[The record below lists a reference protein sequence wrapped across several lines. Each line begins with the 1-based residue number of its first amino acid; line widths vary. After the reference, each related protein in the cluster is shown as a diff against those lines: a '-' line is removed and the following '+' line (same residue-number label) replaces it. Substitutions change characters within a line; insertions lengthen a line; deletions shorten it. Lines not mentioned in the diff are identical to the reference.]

1 MQEIGPY
8 VYNSKHEKMV
18 HKWEDSNEDSNEHYK
33 DNFVSFQH
41 RTVYTKESSQKSGG
55 RDDSDIILVPNMIL
69 MSGMLKSEVKDMGAF
84 LKQNVVWN
92 MLQSTGMKSPILKL
106 TVNEFLWGYEVF
118 IFVLIIT
125 DIVVHSKFISD
136 QKGEL

>member
-8 VYNSKHEKMV
+8 VYNSKHEKLV
-18 HKWEDSNEDSNEHYK
+18 HKWEDSNEDSNEHHN

-41 RTVYTKESSQKSGG
+41 RTVYTKEPSKDPGG

-118 IFVLIIT
+118 IFVLIIFN
-125 DIVVHSKFISD
+125 VFVHSILVLYRL
-136 QKGEL
+136 E